1 MRSPRLAL
9 LALLAPVAIAAQAAP
24 PYRGFTPGISYRA
37 FIERARALADSDV
50 ARCQTSPRAAQVME
64 GGVVVRDPGD
74 RARFYLSAHF
84 VDGNAD
90 VVALYDSAG
99 SGDARGRARGGAAP
113 PSRAP
118 GRAPATAPLV
128 PVSPPAAAR
137 KISASSRAGRRNA
150 HQNAISTQCTTY
162 PYSPCTATGKS
173 RSCSQGTR
181 WIASSRGRGAAPS
194 KRCSTS
200 STKCRLPCSSSRAA
214 RFTATDPQVQRSSA
228 CVMAACCAETRTS
241 RSALA

>member
-1 MRSPRLAL
+1 MTSLKLAL
-9 LALLAPVAIAAQAAP
+9 VALLAPVALAAQATP

-50 ARCQTSPRAAQVME
+50 VRCQTSPRTAQIME
-64 GGVVVRDPGD
+64 CGVVIRDPGD

-84 VDGNAD
+84 VEGNAD

-99 SGDARGRARGGAAP
+99 FGDARGVALVNRTKQGLTRVFGRPRPIGKSGWEWRYGRKVVRFSWRG
-113 PSRAP
+113 RC
-118 GRAPATAPLV
+118 
-128 PVSPPAAAR
+128 
-137 KISASSRAGRRNA
+137 NA

-181 WIASSRGRGAAPS
+181 WIASSRGPGAAPS
-194 KRCSTS
+194 K
-200 STKCRLPCSSSRAA
+200 
-214 RFTATDPQVQRSSA
+214 
-228 CVMAACCAETRTS
+228 
-241 RSALA
+241 